1 MGAKV
6 NARVRNRVNAGVSVE
21 SLLKV
26 GNQPVK
32 LGSLLVVVDLNSQLK
47 LETLETRI
55 TFQVFTSSIHSF
67 SSRGA
72 QWTAEA

>member
-1 MGAKV
+1 MQKWLLGCVIV
-6 NARVRNRVNAGVSVE
+6 NSGVSVE

-32 LGSLLVVVDLNSQLK
+32 LGSLLVVGDLNSKLK

-55 TFQVFTSSIHSF
+55 TLPGLT
-67 SSRGA
+67 
-72 QWTAEA
+72 TAEARISPWGYQNLS